1 MDATSKQ
8 GVMSL
13 TILDRQTLHA
23 SYMPFVRN
31 GGLFIPTDRL
41 FELGDEVFVLLRLMD
56 EPQRYPI
63 TGKVIWINPPGAPG
77 GRPPGVGIQ
86 FNSLENSELQ
96 EKIVYY
102 LAESL
107 QSEQAT
113 HTM

>member
-13 TILDRQTLHA
+13 TIRDKQTLHA
-23 SYMPFVRN
+23 CYMPFVRN

-63 TGKVIWINPPGAPG
+63 TGKVIWINPPAASN

-102 LAESL
+102 LEEYF
-107 QSEQAT
+107 QSEQST
-113 HTM
+113 STM